1 MCRYDVQRRCCLWKS
16 FRAHRENHSGQC
28 ETLFAFPPESLF
40 TFSPESFSSSP
51 RNAFHVSP
59 GIPFALPRNPHTIE
73 NETETAFILFNL
85 YEELHRS
92 ALKDSSIFA
101 ALNADARFWTGYRS
115 SIQANLFMTLS
126 RLFDK
131 TSGAT
136 TIQRLLTI
144 TKTNPHLFSFASLSA
159 RKMGRS
165 GVKPGWLDGYMTS
178 VWIPTGPADFGNL
191 QATLTPLVMT
201 FHDVYIP
208 IRDSV
213 YAHRLMSDAKAGIDL
228 FPKTSTN
235 ELGEIVDFSQDLL
248 HCLRNLFDNG
258 HEPILGKFDLTK
270 ARKEARKTLE
280 SVLRKVVAQNR

>member
-1 MCRYDVQRRCCLWKS
+1 MTDPRYIDPCTGCRQPAGSAQPTFTGLAHFHGTAFSRSHGLDCLSVPKTPITD
-16 FRAHRENHSGQC
+16 REYA
-28 ETLFAFPPESLF
+28 ELL
-40 TFSPESFSSSP
+40 
-51 RNAFHVSP
+51 V
-59 GIPFALPRNPHTIE
+59 TIE
-73 NETETAFILFNL
+73 NEAETAFTLHAL
-85 YEELHRS
+85 YEELDRL
-92 ALKDSSIFA
+92 ALRDSGILA

-131 TSGAT
+131 TSGTT

-144 TKTNPHLFSFASLSA
+144 TKTNLDLFSLDSLRA
-159 RKMGRS
+159 RKMDRS
-165 GVKPGWLDGYMTS
+165 GEKPGWLGDFMPS
-178 VWIPTGPADFGNL
+178 VWIPTGPGDFRHL
-191 QATLTPLVMT
+191 QATLTPLVKT

-228 FPKTSTN
+228 FPKTSSN
-235 ELGEIVDFSQDLL
+235 ELGEIVVFSEDLV

-258 HEPILGKFDLTK
+258 HKPILGQFDVTN
-270 ARKEARKTLE
+270 ARKEVRKTLE